1 MGIWSSDPSILCFL
15 ELLASVA
22 FPLQNRSLT
31 PDELVLIAD
40 GELFRAKERIILKVR
55 DLLTELQSGLRE
67 DLGRSTLLLPPGFD
81 PAKAQFV
88 KGERLEECPYQYLDY
103 PKHFLGD
110 DKFTFRSLCWWGHH
124 LVFAMIV
131 EGGQA
136 KQCKK
141 NFFDRFHQL
150 AGQDLELSL
159 APTLW
164 EWKRGEGYSLPI
176 THDRKAQL
184 AAVLSGRAW
193 FKIVRFVPLNSPA
206 LREGRLPEIGRETF
220 QRLLPLLRP

>member
-1 MGIWSSDPSILCFL
+1 MPSLRSDS
-15 ELLASVA
+15 LLTS
-22 FPLQNRSLT
+22 
-31 PDELVLIAD
+31 DELKLLGD
-40 GELFRAKERIILKVR
+40 RDLFRSKERTILKVQA
-55 DLLTELQSGLRE
+55 LLATLQAGLRE
-67 DLGRSTLLLPPGFD
+67 DLGKTTLLLPPGFD
-81 PAKAQFV
+81 PAKTQSV
-88 KGERLEECPYQYLDY
+88 KGERLEQCPYQYLDY
-103 PKHFLGD
+103 PKHFHGD

-131 EGGQA
+131 EGGQV
-136 KQCKK
+136 KPCKK

-150 AGQDLELSL
+150 AGQGLELSL

-164 EWKRGEGYSLPI
+164 EWKRGEGYTLPI

-193 FKIVRFVPLNSPA
+193 FKIARFVPLDSPA

-220 QRLLPLLRP
+220 RSLFPLLSP